1 MATSSCGVEMSGV
14 GISNVSSIEEA
25 ERLYKHLC
33 LEEDEANKTLDGLV
47 SQRVD
52 LEVKIADLHKIL
64 KLNTDRGTFC
74 LPRCDLMSALGLNV
88 SMTLPCC
95 YTMPSKG
102 ASLDAQH
109 FLRVEERASKVHVN
123 FFSEYIGAAIC
134 QIQYG
139 NAAAHIHRF
148 LSLDESV
155 LKRSTADIQ
164 EGSSLEEAFSSLREA
179 ENKLRRIV
187 MKKFNEAVN
196 EGDIASVE
204 RFFKIFPLLNQ
215 HDEGLHK
222 FSLYLS
228 AQISETAH
236 KNLKQ
241 AQATSLSDKRA
252 NIIYADT
259 VTLLFE
265 GIARTVEIHQPLVET
280 YYGHG
285 RLHTMVEMLQK
296 ECDCQVKKILEDF
309 KKNKQ
314 FKKKA
319 QQIRALLC
327 SSKQADKLDPRDLDV
342 LLAEVALLNSRAEL
356 YIRFIGRRV
365 ASDFEV
371 AYQEPAVRSDK
382 IQQFNRKIKD
392 SELCKCMQEIVSSY
406 IMMEEYFLLESVRK
420 AIEVDTI
427 EENSPCSSML
437 DDVFFILKKCLKRA
451 FSSAS
456 VDGACAMLNHS
467 CSLLETDFAEE
478 LSERL
483 KLGFPPSGI
492 LDLSQAYSMIQSSF
506 QQGRIQPA
514 ETVEKARAVFLTTLN
529 NVEMAR
535 EYIKTL
541 ASSLQE
547 DLQKSFSS
555 ATEQE
560 TAKLESCLT
569 DLSHSALK
577 FQSLLS
583 SGVSELCN
591 TAVKPHIKSWADTF
605 QATDHSLTEDDFT
618 SYEANDG
625 IRPFLQTFIVT
636 LDGVLKSFK
645 EDLIPANY
653 DSLVNLT
660 AAETT
665 FQLEKTIF
673 KSSFNRLGGLQFDK
687 ELRYLISYMTSV
699 TTWSIRDKFSRVS
712 QISTLLNMEMVSEIL
727 DIWGTNAGP
736 MTWRLTPAEVR
747 QVLSLRNDF
756 RQEDIRRLKL

>member
-1 MATSSCGVEMSGV
+1 MATLSCGVDVNGV
-14 GISNVSSIEEA
+14 SIFDVSSIEEA

-33 LEEDEANKTLDGLV
+33 EEEDQANKTLDGLV

-64 KLNTDRGTFC
+64 PTFQ
-74 LPRCDLMSALGLNV
+74 LVHSDAEQLANMISFTSTLAENISSKVRQLDLAKSRV
-88 SMTLPCC
+88 TECV
-95 YTMPSKG
+95 
-102 ASLDAQH
+102 Q
-109 FLRVEERASKVHVN
+109 RVEDILDLKFCTDGVQTALQNEDY
-123 FFSEYIGAAIC
+123 E
-134 QIQYG
+134 Q
-139 NAAAHIHRF
+139 AAAHIHRF

-187 MKKFNEAVN
+187 MKKFSEAVN

-241 AQATSLSDKRA
+241 AQATSASDKRA

-371 AYQEPAVRSDK
+371 AYQEPAVRADK

-467 CSLLETDFAEE
+467 CSLLETDFAGE

-560 TAKLESCLT
+560 TAKLESCLA
-569 DLSHSALK
+569 DLSNSALK

-645 EDLIPANY
+645 DDLVPANY

>member
-1 MATSSCGVEMSGV
+1 MA
-14 GISNVSSIEEA
+14 ISVHGLGMNDNRIYNVSSVEEA
-25 ERLYKHLC
+25 EDLYKQLC
-33 LEEDEANKTLDGLV
+33 LEEEQATKTLDELV
-47 SQRVD
+47 TQRTELESKITKIHQILPTFQLVFGDAEQLANMISFTSTLAENISSKVRQLDLAKSRVTECVQRVEDILD
-52 LEVKIADLHKIL
+52 LKFC
-64 KLNTDRGTFC
+64 TDGVQT
-74 LPRCDLMSALGLNV
+74 ALQNED
-88 SMTLPCC
+88 
-95 YTMPSKG
+95 YE
-102 ASLDAQH
+102 Q
-109 FLRVEERASKVHVN
+109 
-123 FFSEYIGAAIC
+123 
-134 QIQYG
+134 
-139 NAAAHIHRF
+139 AAAHIHRF

-179 ENKLRRIV
+179 KNRLRHIV
-187 MKKFNEAVN
+187 MKKFKEAVN

-228 AQISETAH
+228 SQISETAH

-241 AQATSLSDKRA
+241 AQATSSTDKRA
-252 NIIYADT
+252 NVIYADT

-265 GIARTVEIHQPLVET
+265 GIARTIEIHQPLVET

-285 RLHTMVEMLQK
+285 RLHTV
-296 ECDCQVKKILEDF
+296 F
-309 KKNKQ
+309 KKR
-314 FKKKA
+314 A
-319 QQIRALLC
+319 QQVQTYLR
-327 SSKQADKLDPRDLDV
+327 SSKQTDKLDPRDLDV

-356 YIRFIGRRV
+356 YLRFIRRRV
-365 ASDFEV
+365 ASDFDV
-371 AYQEPAVRSDK
+371 AYQDPTVKSEKV
-382 IQQFNRKIKD
+382 QQFDRKIKESD
-392 SELCKCMQEIVSSY
+392 LCKSMQEIVSTY
-406 IMMEEYFLLESVRK
+406 IIMEEYFLIESVRK

-427 EENSPCSSML
+427 EENSQCSSML

-451 FSSAS
+451 FSSGS
-456 VDGACAMLNHS
+456 VDGVCAMLNHS
-467 CSLLETDFAEE
+467 CALLETDFANE

-483 KLGFPPSGI
+483 KMGFPPSGI

-514 ETVEKARAVFLTTLN
+514 ETVEKARAVFVTTLN

-535 EYIKTL
+535 EYTKTL
-541 ASSLQE
+541 ASTLQE
-547 DLQKSFSS
+547 DLPRSFAS

-569 DLSHSALK
+569 DLSNSSLK

-583 SGVSELCN
+583 YGVAELCN
-591 TAVKPHIKSWADTF
+591 SAIKPHVKSWADTF
-605 QATDHSLTEDDFT
+605 QSTDHSLTEDDFT

-636 LDGVLKSFK
+636 LDGALKAFK
-645 EDLIPANY
+645 GDLIPANY

-665 FQLEKTIF
+665 FQLEKAVF
-673 KSSFNRLGGLQFDK
+673 KCSFNRLGGLQFDK

-736 MTWRLTPAEVR
+736 MTWRLTPT
-747 QVLSLRNDF
+747 
-756 RQEDIRRLKL
+756 

>member
-1 MATSSCGVEMSGV
+1 MATSSCGVDVSSV
-14 GISNVSSIEEA
+14 SIFDVSSIEEA

-33 LEEDEANKTLDGLV
+33 EEEDQANKTLDGLV

-64 KLNTDRGTFC
+64 PTFQ
-74 LPRCDLMSALGLNV
+74 LVHSDAEQLANMISFTSTLAENISSKVRQLDLAKSRV
-88 SMTLPCC
+88 TECV
-95 YTMPSKG
+95 
-102 ASLDAQH
+102 Q
-109 FLRVEERASKVHVN
+109 RVEDILDLKFCTDGVQTALQNEDY
-123 FFSEYIGAAIC
+123 E
-134 QIQYG
+134 Q
-139 NAAAHIHRF
+139 AAAHIHRF

-187 MKKFNEAVN
+187 MKKFSEAVN

-241 AQATSLSDKRA
+241 AQATSTSDKRA

-371 AYQEPAVRSDK
+371 AYQEPAVRADK

-467 CSLLETDFAEE
+467 CSLLETDFAGE

-529 NVEMAR
+529 NVEMAH

-560 TAKLESCLT
+560 TAKLESCLA
-569 DLSHSALK
+569 DLSNSALK

-645 EDLIPANY
+645 DDLIPANY

>member
-1 MATSSCGVEMSGV
+1 MISFTSTLAEN
-14 GISNVSSIEEA
+14 ISSKV
-25 ERLYKHLC
+25 RQ
-33 LEEDEANKTLDGLV
+33 LDLAKSRV
-47 SQRVD
+47 TECVQRVEDILD
-52 LEVKIADLHKIL
+52 LKFC
-64 KLNTDRGTFC
+64 TDGVQT
-74 LPRCDLMSALGLNV
+74 ALQNED
-88 SMTLPCC
+88 
-95 YTMPSKG
+95 YE
-102 ASLDAQH
+102 Q
-109 FLRVEERASKVHVN
+109 
-123 FFSEYIGAAIC
+123 
-134 QIQYG
+134 
-139 NAAAHIHRF
+139 AAAHIHRF

-164 EGSSLEEAFSSLREA
+164 EGGCLEEAFSSLREA

-187 MKKFNEAVN
+187 MKKFSEAVN

-241 AQATSLSDKRA
+241 AQATSASDKRA

-371 AYQEPAVRSDK
+371 AYQEPAVRAGKHQAGYFSEAL
-382 IQQFNRKIKD
+382 D

-467 CSLLETDFAEE
+467 CSLLETDFAGE

-529 NVEMAR
+529 NVEMAH

-560 TAKLESCLT
+560 TAKLESCLA
-569 DLSHSALK
+569 DLSNSALK

-645 EDLIPANY
+645 DDLIPANY

>member
-1 MATSSCGVEMSGV
+1 MAISVHGLEMNDDR
-14 GISNVSSIEEA
+14 IYNVSSVEEA
-25 ERLYKHLC
+25 EYMYKQLC
-33 LEEDEANKTLDGLV
+33 LEEEQATKTLDGLV
-47 SQRVD
+47 SQRTE
-52 LEVKIADLHKIL
+52 LESKITKIHKIL
-64 KLNTDRGTFC
+64 PTFQ
-74 LPRCDLMSALGLNV
+74 LVYGDAEQLANMISFTSTLAENISSKVRQLDLAKSRV
-88 SMTLPCC
+88 TECV
-95 YTMPSKG
+95 
-102 ASLDAQH
+102 Q
-109 FLRVEERASKVHVN
+109 RVEDILDLKFCTDGVQTALQNEDY
-123 FFSEYIGAAIC
+123 E
-134 QIQYG
+134 Q
-139 NAAAHIHRF
+139 AAAHIHRF

-155 LKRSTADIQ
+155 LKRSTADTQ
-164 EGSSLEEAFSSLREA
+164 EGSSMEEAFSSLREA
-179 ENKLRRIV
+179 KNRLRHIV
-187 MKKFNEAVN
+187 MKKFKEAVN

-228 AQISETAH
+228 SQISETAH

-241 AQATSLSDKRA
+241 AQATSSTDKRA
-252 NIIYADT
+252 NVIYADT

-265 GIARTVEIHQPLVET
+265 GIARTIEIHQPLVET

-285 RLHTMVEMLQK
+285 RLHTVVELLQK

-309 KKNKQ
+309 KKNRQ
-314 FKKKA
+314 FKKRA
-319 QQIRALLC
+319 QQVQAHLR
-327 SSKQADKLDPRDLDV
+327 SSKQTEKLDPRDLDV

-356 YIRFIGRRV
+356 YLRFIRRRV
-365 ASDFEV
+365 ASDFDV
-371 AYQEPAVRSDK
+371 AYQDPTVKSEKV
-382 IQQFNRKIKD
+382 QQFDRKIKESD
-392 SELCKCMQEIVSSY
+392 LCKSMQEIVSTY
-406 IMMEEYFLLESVRK
+406 IIMEEYFLIESVRK

-427 EENSPCSSML
+427 EENSQCSSML

-451 FSSAS
+451 FSSGS
-456 VDGACAMLNHS
+456 VDGVCAMLNHS
-467 CSLLETDFAEE
+467 CALLETDFANE

-483 KLGFPPSGI
+483 KMGFPPSGI

-514 ETVEKARAVFLTTLN
+514 ETVEKARALFVTTLN

-535 EYIKTL
+535 EYTKTL

-547 DLQKSFSS
+547 DLPKSFAS

-569 DLSHSALK
+569 DLNNSSLK

-583 SGVSELCN
+583 YGVAELCN
-591 TAVKPHIKSWADTF
+591 AAIKPHVKSWADTF
-605 QATDHSLTEDDFT
+605 QSTDHSLTEDDFT

-636 LDGVLKSFK
+636 LDGALKAFK
-645 EDLIPANY
+645 GDLIPANY

-665 FQLEKTIF
+665 FQLEKAVF
-673 KSSFNRLGGLQFDK
+673 KCSFNRLGGLQFDK

-736 MTWRLTPAEVR
+736 MTWRLTPTEVR

>member
-1 MATSSCGVEMSGV
+1 MISFTSTLAEN
-14 GISNVSSIEEA
+14 ISSKV
-25 ERLYKHLC
+25 RQ
-33 LEEDEANKTLDGLV
+33 LDLAKSRV
-47 SQRVD
+47 TECVQRVEDILD
-52 LEVKIADLHKIL
+52 LKFC
-64 KLNTDRGTFC
+64 TDGVQT
-74 LPRCDLMSALGLNV
+74 ALQNED
-88 SMTLPCC
+88 
-95 YTMPSKG
+95 YE
-102 ASLDAQH
+102 Q
-109 FLRVEERASKVHVN
+109 
-123 FFSEYIGAAIC
+123 
-134 QIQYG
+134 
-139 NAAAHIHRF
+139 AAAHIHRF

-187 MKKFNEAVN
+187 MKKFSEAVN

-228 AQISETAH
+228 AQISETAY

-241 AQATSLSDKRA
+241 AQATSASDKRA

-319 QQIRALLC
+319 QQIRTLLC

-371 AYQEPAVRSDK
+371 AYQEPAVRADK

-467 CSLLETDFAEE
+467 CSLLETDFAGE

-560 TAKLESCLT
+560 TAKLESCLA
-569 DLSHSALK
+569 DLSNSALK

-645 EDLIPANY
+645 DDLIPANY

>member
-1 MATSSCGVEMSGV
+1 MATLSCGVDVSGV
-14 GISNVSSIEEA
+14 SIFDVSSIEEA

-33 LEEDEANKTLDGLV
+33 EEEDQANKTLDGLV

-64 KLNTDRGTFC
+64 PTFQ
-74 LPRCDLMSALGLNV
+74 LVHSDAEQLANMISFTSTLAENISSKVRQLDLAKSRV
-88 SMTLPCC
+88 TECV
-95 YTMPSKG
+95 
-102 ASLDAQH
+102 Q
-109 FLRVEERASKVHVN
+109 RVEDILDLKFCTDGVQTALQNEDY
-123 FFSEYIGAAIC
+123 E
-134 QIQYG
+134 Q
-139 NAAAHIHRF
+139 AAAHIHRF

-187 MKKFNEAVN
+187 MKKFSEAVN

-241 AQATSLSDKRA
+241 AQATSASDKRA

-371 AYQEPAVRSDK
+371 AYQEPAVRADK

-467 CSLLETDFAEE
+467 CSLLETDFAGE

-560 TAKLESCLT
+560 TAKLESCLA
-569 DLSHSALK
+569 DLSNSALK

-645 EDLIPANY
+645 DDLVPANY

>member
-1 MATSSCGVEMSGV
+1 MNDDRIC
-14 GISNVSSIEEA
+14 NVSSVEEA
-25 ERLYKHLC
+25 EDLYKQLC
-33 LEEDEANKTLDGLV
+33 LEEEQATKTLDELV
-47 SQRVD
+47 TQRTELESKITKIHQILPTFQLVFGDAEQLANMISFTSTLAENISSKVRQLDLAKSRVTECVQRVEDILD
-52 LEVKIADLHKIL
+52 LKFC
-64 KLNTDRGTFC
+64 TDGVQT
-74 LPRCDLMSALGLNV
+74 ALQNED
-88 SMTLPCC
+88 
-95 YTMPSKG
+95 YE
-102 ASLDAQH
+102 Q
-109 FLRVEERASKVHVN
+109 
-123 FFSEYIGAAIC
+123 
-134 QIQYG
+134 
-139 NAAAHIHRF
+139 AAAHIHRF

-179 ENKLRRIV
+179 KNRLRHIV
-187 MKKFNEAVN
+187 MKKFKEAVN

-228 AQISETAH
+228 SQISETAH

-241 AQATSLSDKRA
+241 AQATSSTDKRA
-252 NIIYADT
+252 NVIYADT

-265 GIARTVEIHQPLVET
+265 GIARTIEIHQPLVET

-285 RLHTMVEMLQK
+285 RLHTVVELLQK

-309 KKNKQ
+309 KKNRQ
-314 FKKKA
+314 FKKRA
-319 QQIRALLC
+319 QQVQTYLR
-327 SSKQADKLDPRDLDV
+327 SSKQQTDKLDPRDLDV
-342 LLAEVALLNSRAEL
+342 LLVEVALLNSRAEL
-356 YIRFIGRRV
+356 YLRFIRRRV
-365 ASDFEV
+365 ASDFDV
-371 AYQEPAVRSDK
+371 AYQDPTVKSEKV
-382 IQQFNRKIKD
+382 QQFDRKIKESD
-392 SELCKCMQEIVSSY
+392 LCKSMQEIVSTY
-406 IMMEEYFLLESVRK
+406 IIMEEYFLIESVRK

-427 EENSPCSSML
+427 EENSQCSSML

-451 FSSAS
+451 FSSGS
-456 VDGACAMLNHS
+456 VDGVCAMLNHS
-467 CSLLETDFAEE
+467 CALLETDFANE

-483 KLGFPPSGI
+483 KMGFPPSGI

-514 ETVEKARAVFLTTLN
+514 ETVEKARAVFVTTLN

-535 EYIKTL
+535 EYTKTL
-541 ASSLQE
+541 ASTLQE
-547 DLQKSFSS
+547 DLPRSFAS

-569 DLSHSALK
+569 DLSNSSLK

-583 SGVSELCN
+583 YGVAELCN
-591 TAVKPHIKSWADTF
+591 SAIKPHVKSWADTF
-605 QATDHSLTEDDFT
+605 QSTDHSLTEDDFT

-636 LDGVLKSFK
+636 LDGALKAFK
-645 EDLIPANY
+645 ADLIPANY

-665 FQLEKTIF
+665 FQLEKAVF
-673 KSSFNRLGGLQFDK
+673 KCSFNRLGGLQFDK

-736 MTWRLTPAEVR
+736 MTWRLTPTEVR

>member
-1 MATSSCGVEMSGV
+1 MATSSCGVDVSDV
-14 GISNVSSIEEA
+14 GIFDVSSIEEA

-33 LEEDEANKTLDGLV
+33 EEEDQANKTLDSLV

-64 KLNTDRGTFC
+64 PTFQ
-74 LPRCDLMSALGLNV
+74 LVHSDAEQLANMISFTSTLAENISSKVRQLDLAKSRV
-88 SMTLPCC
+88 TECV
-95 YTMPSKG
+95 
-102 ASLDAQH
+102 Q
-109 FLRVEERASKVHVN
+109 RVEDILDLKFCTDGVQTALQNEDY
-123 FFSEYIGAAIC
+123 E
-134 QIQYG
+134 Q
-139 NAAAHIHRF
+139 AAAHIHRF

-164 EGSSLEEAFSSLREA
+164 EGGSLEEAFSSLREA

-187 MKKFNEAVN
+187 MKKFSEAVN

-241 AQATSLSDKRA
+241 AQATSASDKRA

-371 AYQEPAVRSDK
+371 AYQEPAVQAEK

-467 CSLLETDFAEE
+467 CSLLETDFAGE

-560 TAKLESCLT
+560 TAKLESCLA
-569 DLSHSALK
+569 DLSNSALK

-645 EDLIPANY
+645 DDLIPANY